1 MPQDKVIIPAV
12 SLGKFAKGLLHQQEN
27 AVPAGISS
35 RGLYLRLPDDT
46 ILFLSFEKFLGPL
59 TVNINTK
66 HGAIPEIKSDSP
78 VFLTPAKITF
88 PEEGIQIN
96 LENAEIWNASLP
108 SGKLPAETSH
118 SRLESTIEQTLRLTE
133 RNNSRD
139 LFNSVLPGNTI
150 HIPDIPGFDHHLT
163 QFLAALEHNK
173 STMGG
178 EELSGLLG
186 LGSGLT
192 PLGDDLILGVI
203 LTLNRWGHLLSPPL
217 AKFQKGDSTSRPYK
231 TLIYLNQII
240 LELAR
245 EKTTRLSASLLS
257 CAIEGAA
264 DERLLAVLDSFF
276 VGDESS
282 PRDLDN
288 LLKWGSSSG
297 IGVLAGMVSVLVR
310 LIK

>member
-12 SLGKFAKGLLHQQEN
+12 SLGEFAKGLLHQQEN

-35 RGLYLRLPDDT
+35 RGLYLRPPDDT
-46 ILFLSFEKFLGPL
+46 ILFLSFEKFRGPL
-59 TVNINTK
+59 TVNMNPK
-66 HGAIPEIKSDSP
+66 HAAIPEIKSDSP
-78 VFLTPAKITF
+78 VFLSLSKITF

-96 LENAEIWNASLP
+96 LENAEVWNASLP
-108 SGKLPAETSH
+108 SVKLPAETSRW
-118 SRLESTIEQTLRLTE
+118 RLESTIEQTLRLTE
-133 RNNSRD
+133 RDNSRD

-203 LTLNRWGHLLSPPL
+203 LTLNRWGHLLSPHL

-245 EKTTRLSASLLS
+245 EKTTALSASLLS

-276 VGDESS
+276 AGNESS
-282 PRDLDN
+282 SRDLDN
-288 LLKWGSSSG
+288 LLIWGSSSG
-297 IGVLAGMVSVLVR
+297 IGVLAGMVSVLAR
-310 LIK
+310 LL

>member
-35 RGLYLRLPDDT
+35 RGLYLRPPEDT
-46 ILFLSFEKFLGPL
+46 ILFLSFEKFRGPL
-59 TVNINTK
+59 TVNINPK

-78 VFLTPAKITF
+78 VFLSPAKITF

-96 LENAEIWNASLP
+96 LENAEVWNASVP
-108 SGKLPAETSH
+108 SGKLPAETSR

-133 RNNSRD
+133 RNNSQD

-163 QFLAALEHNK
+163 QFLAALEQNK
-173 STMGG
+173 SSMGG
-178 EELSGLLG
+178 EELSSLLG

-203 LTLNRWGHLLSPPL
+203 LTLNRWGQVLIPGQGLEELNDNLLIN
-217 AKFQKGDSTSRPYK
+217 AK
-231 TLIYLNQII
+231 
-240 LELAR
+240 
-245 EKTTRLSASLLS
+245 EKTTALSASLLS

-276 VGDESS
+276 SGDESS

-297 IGVLAGMVSVLVR
+297 IGVLAGMVSVLAR
-310 LIK
+310 LL

>member
-27 AVPAGISS
+27 AVHAGISS
-35 RGLYLRLPDDT
+35 HGLYLRPPEDT
-46 ILFLSFEKFLGPL
+46 ILFLSFEKFRGPL
-59 TVNINTK
+59 TVNINPK
-66 HGAIPEIKSDSP
+66 HGAIPEIKSDSL
-78 VFLTPAKITF
+78 VFLSPAKITF

-96 LENAEIWNASLP
+96 LENAEVWNASVP
-108 SGKLPAETSH
+108 SGKLPAETSR

-133 RNNSRD
+133 RNNSQD

-163 QFLAALEHNK
+163 QFLAALEQNK
-173 STMGG
+173 SSMGG
-178 EELSGLLG
+178 EELSSLLG

-203 LTLNRWGHLLSPPL
+203 LTLNRWGQVLIPGQGLEELNDNLLIN
-217 AKFQKGDSTSRPYK
+217 AK
-231 TLIYLNQII
+231 
-240 LELAR
+240 
-245 EKTTRLSASLLS
+245 EKTTALSASLLS

-276 VGDESS
+276 SGDESS

-297 IGVLAGMVSVLVR
+297 IGVLAGMVSVLAR
-310 LIK
+310 LL

>member
-35 RGLYLRLPDDT
+35 RGLYLRPPEDT
-46 ILFLSFEKFLGPL
+46 ILFLSFEKFRGPL
-59 TVNINTK
+59 TVNINPK
-66 HGAIPEIKSDSP
+66 HGAIPEIKSDSL
-78 VFLTPAKITF
+78 VFLSPAKITF

-96 LENAEIWNASLP
+96 LENAEVWNASVP
-108 SGKLPAETSH
+108 SGKLPAETSR

-133 RNNSRD
+133 RNNSQD

-163 QFLAALEHNK
+163 QFLSALEQNK

-178 EELSGLLG
+178 EELSSLLG

-203 LTLNRWGHLLSPPL
+203 LTLNRWGQVLIPGQGLEELNDNLLIN
-217 AKFQKGDSTSRPYK
+217 AK
-231 TLIYLNQII
+231 
-240 LELAR
+240 
-245 EKTTRLSASLLS
+245 EKTTALSASLLS

-276 VGDESS
+276 SGDESS
-282 PRDLDN
+282 PRDSDN

-297 IGVLAGMVSVLVR
+297 IGVLAGMVSVLAR
-310 LIK
+310 LI

>member
-35 RGLYLRLPDDT
+35 RGLYLRPPEDT
-46 ILFLSFEKFLGPL
+46 ILFLSFEKFRGPL
-59 TVNINTK
+59 TVNINPK
-66 HGAIPEIKSDSP
+66 HGAIPEIKSDSL
-78 VFLTPAKITF
+78 VFLSPAKITF

-96 LENAEIWNASLP
+96 LENAEVWNASVP
-108 SGKLPAETSH
+108 SGKLPAETSR

-133 RNNSRD
+133 RNNSQD

-163 QFLAALEHNK
+163 QFLAALEQNK
-173 STMGG
+173 SSMGG

-203 LTLNRWGHLLSPPL
+203 LTLNRWDQVLIPGQGLEELNDNLLIN
-217 AKFQKGDSTSRPYK
+217 AK
-231 TLIYLNQII
+231 
-240 LELAR
+240 
-245 EKTTRLSASLLS
+245 EKTTALSASLLS

-276 VGDESS
+276 SGDESS

-297 IGVLAGMVSVLVR
+297 IGVLAGMVSVLAR
-310 LIK
+310 LI

>member
-35 RGLYLRLPDDT
+35 RGLYLRPPEDT
-46 ILFLSFEKFLGPL
+46 ILFLSFEKFRGPL
-59 TVNINTK
+59 TVNINPK

-78 VFLTPAKITF
+78 VFLSPAKITF

-96 LENAEIWNASLP
+96 LENAEVWNASVP
-108 SGKLPAETSH
+108 SGKLPAETSR

-133 RNNSRD
+133 RNNSQD

-163 QFLAALEHNK
+163 QFLSALEQNK

-178 EELSGLLG
+178 EELSSLLG

-203 LTLNRWGHLLSPPL
+203 LTLNRWGQVLIPGQGLEELNDNLLIN
-217 AKFQKGDSTSRPYK
+217 AK
-231 TLIYLNQII
+231 
-240 LELAR
+240 
-245 EKTTRLSASLLS
+245 EKTTALSASLLS

-276 VGDESS
+276 SGDESS

-297 IGVLAGMVSVLVR
+297 IGVLAGMVSVLAR
-310 LIK
+310 LI

>member
-35 RGLYLRLPDDT
+35 RGLYLRPPEDT
-46 ILFLSFEKFLGPL
+46 ILFLSFEKFRGPL
-59 TVNINTK
+59 TVNINPK

-78 VFLTPAKITF
+78 VFLSPAKITF

-96 LENAEIWNASLP
+96 LENAEVWNASVP
-108 SGKLPAETSH
+108 SGKLPAETSR

-133 RNNSRD
+133 RNNSQD

-163 QFLAALEHNK
+163 QFLAALEQNK
-173 STMGG
+173 SSMGG
-178 EELSGLLG
+178 EELSSLLG

-203 LTLNRWGHLLSPPL
+203 LTLNRWDQVLIPGQGLEELNDNLLIN
-217 AKFQKGDSTSRPYK
+217 AK
-231 TLIYLNQII
+231 
-240 LELAR
+240 
-245 EKTTRLSASLLS
+245 EKTTALSASLLS

-276 VGDESS
+276 SGDESS

-297 IGVLAGMVSVLVR
+297 IGVLAGMVSVLAR
-310 LIK
+310 LI

>member
-35 RGLYLRLPDDT
+35 RGLYLRPPEDT
-46 ILFLSFEKFLGPL
+46 ILFLSFEKFRGPL
-59 TVNINTK
+59 TVNINPK
-66 HGAIPEIKSDSP
+66 HGAIPEIKSDSL
-78 VFLTPAKITF
+78 VFLSPAKITF

-96 LENAEIWNASLP
+96 LENAEVWNASVP
-108 SGKLPAETSH
+108 SGKLPVETSR

-133 RNNSRD
+133 RNNSQD

-163 QFLAALEHNK
+163 QFLAALEQNK
-173 STMGG
+173 SSMGG

-203 LTLNRWGHLLSPPL
+203 LTLNRWGQVLIPGQGLEELNGNLLKN
-217 AKFQKGDSTSRPYK
+217 AKG
-231 TLIYLNQII
+231 
-240 LELAR
+240 
-245 EKTTRLSASLLS
+245 KTTALSASLLS

-276 VGDESS
+276 SGDESS

-297 IGVLAGMVSVLVR
+297 IGVLAGMVSVLAR
-310 LIK
+310 LL

>member
-12 SLGKFAKGLLHQQEN
+12 SLGKFAKGMLHQQEN

-35 RGLYLRLPDDT
+35 RGLYLRPPEDT
-46 ILFLSFEKFLGPL
+46 ILFLSFEKFRGPL
-59 TVNINTK
+59 TVNINPK
-66 HGAIPEIKSDSP
+66 HGAIPEIKSDSL
-78 VFLTPAKITF
+78 VFLSPAKITF

-96 LENAEIWNASLP
+96 LENAEVWNASVP
-108 SGKLPAETSH
+108 SGKLPAETSR

-133 RNNSRD
+133 RNNSQD

-150 HIPDIPGFDHHLT
+150 HIPDIPSFDHHLT
-163 QFLAALEHNK
+163 QFLAALEQNK

-178 EELSGLLG
+178 EELSSLLG

-203 LTLNRWGHLLSPPL
+203 LTLNRWGQVLIPGQGLEELNDNLLIN
-217 AKFQKGDSTSRPYK
+217 AK
-231 TLIYLNQII
+231 
-240 LELAR
+240 
-245 EKTTRLSASLLS
+245 EKTTALSASLLS

-276 VGDESS
+276 SGDESS

-297 IGVLAGMVSVLVR
+297 IGVLAGMVSVLAR
-310 LIK
+310 LI

>member
-12 SLGKFAKGLLHQQEN
+12 SLGKFAKGMLHQQEN

-35 RGLYLRLPDDT
+35 RGLYLRPPEDT
-46 ILFLSFEKFLGPL
+46 ILFLSFEKFRGPL
-59 TVNINTK
+59 TVNINPK
-66 HGAIPEIKSDSP
+66 HGAIPEIKSDSL
-78 VFLTPAKITF
+78 VFLSPAKITF

-96 LENAEIWNASLP
+96 LENAEVWNASVP
-108 SGKLPAETSH
+108 SGKLPAETSR

-133 RNNSRD
+133 RNNSQD

-150 HIPDIPGFDHHLT
+150 HIPDIPSFDHHLT
-163 QFLAALEHNK
+163 QFLAALEQNK

-178 EELSGLLG
+178 EELSSLLG

-203 LTLNRWGHLLSPPL
+203 LTLNRWGQVLIPGQGLEELNDNLLIN
-217 AKFQKGDSTSRPYK
+217 AK
-231 TLIYLNQII
+231 
-240 LELAR
+240 
-245 EKTTRLSASLLS
+245 EKTTALSASLLS

-276 VGDESS
+276 SGDESS

-297 IGVLAGMVSVLVR
+297 IGVLAGMVLVLAR
-310 LIK
+310 LLE

>member
-35 RGLYLRLPDDT
+35 RGLYLRPPEDT
-46 ILFLSFEKFLGPL
+46 ILFLSFEKFRGPL
-59 TVNINTK
+59 TVNINPK

-78 VFLTPAKITF
+78 VFLSPAKITF

-96 LENAEIWNASLP
+96 LENAEVWNASVP
-108 SGKLPAETSH
+108 SGKLPAETSR

-133 RNNSRD
+133 RNNSQD

-150 HIPDIPGFDHHLT
+150 HIPNIPGFDHHLT
-163 QFLAALEHNK
+163 QFLAALEQNK

-178 EELSGLLG
+178 EELSSLLG

-203 LTLNRWGHLLSPPL
+203 LTLNRWGQVLIPGQGLEELNDNLLIN
-217 AKFQKGDSTSRPYK
+217 AK
-231 TLIYLNQII
+231 
-240 LELAR
+240 
-245 EKTTRLSASLLS
+245 EKTTALSASLLS

-276 VGDESS
+276 SGDESS

-297 IGVLAGMVSVLVR
+297 IGVLAGMVLVLAR
-310 LIK
+310 LLE

>member
-35 RGLYLRLPDDT
+35 RGLYLRPPDDT
-46 ILFLSFEKFLGPL
+46 ILFLSFEKFRGPL

-78 VFLTPAKITF
+78 VFLSPAKITF

-96 LENAEIWNASLP
+96 LENAEVWNTSLP
-108 SGKLPAETSH
+108 SGKLPAETSRT
-118 SRLESTIEQTLRLTE
+118 RLESTIEQALRLTE

-150 HIPDIPGFDHHLT
+150 HIQDIPGFDHHLT
-163 QFLAALEHNK
+163 QFLAALEQNK
-173 STMGG
+173 ATMGG
-178 EELSGLLG
+178 EELSNLLG

-192 PLGDDLILGVI
+192 PLGDDLILGVV
-203 LTLNRWGHLLSPPL
+203 LTLNRWKQILIPGQGLEELNGNLLKN
-217 AKFQKGDSTSRPYK
+217 AK
-231 TLIYLNQII
+231 
-240 LELAR
+240 
-245 EKTTRLSASLLS
+245 EKTTALSASLLS

-276 VGDESS
+276 AGDESS

-297 IGVLAGMVSVLVR
+297 IGVLAGMVAVLAR
-310 LIK
+310 LL